1 MAGSRCTVCD
11 HPERKAI
18 ETASAVS
25 SLRNIEKQWGVSYQ
39 AVRRHKAKHLQPAV
53 ARAIARREEV
63 GAEAL
68 LDKLQSLLDKLEE
81 SLNDA
86 HQKGDHAATAR
97 VAKEMRETIVR
108 LGQATRGLWA
118 TSPQTVIDAR
128 RQTVNI
134 GPLSLEDLRA
144 LAEDARRRLSS
155 GHPEAEAC

>member
-1 MAGSRCTVCD
+1 MAGPRCTVCD

-18 ETASAVS
+18 EVAMPTSSVRNIAERWSLSPSAVH
-25 SLRNIEKQWGVSYQ
+25 
-39 AVRRHKAKHLQPAV
+39 RHKSTHAKAAV
-53 ARAIARREEV
+53 SRAIARREDL

-86 HQKGDHAATAR
+86 HQKRDHAATAR